1 MPELFHTG
9 KESSNSGFG
18 ECSAGAEAKK
28 AYEEIRENSEL
39 GTFSFRF

>member
-9 KESSNSGFG
+9 KESNSSGFG

-28 AYEEIRENSEL
+28 RTRRLKKIPN
-39 GTFSFRF
+39 